1 MSVDRVNYGDTR
13 VYVNNILLTGISDCG
28 INTERSYEDLRS
40 YGRYDTTDRIV
51 KSDQIP
57 KVNLSWILGESSSD
71 PFFDHQSSGVI
82 SVEKFNIKKR
92 DIVGENIVSGAFLTS
107 YSVDASVG
115 DVVTAQA
122 EYEGLA
128 YSFSA
133 TGALNRSIQTS
144 DSYRSFI
151 PSKITVS
158 SNFGEGQVSPF
169 PIQSFQI
176 SVPIPRSPL
185 KKLGSVI
192 PDYRIPNLPTEASVS
207 FSVIKNDITGMNFA
221 PIILEK
227 GRFTFEMQSC
237 ADIGKKYIV
246 NNCSL
251 TSISES
257 INLDGNATVDFNYV
271 SSLNNST
278 FIYRSFYERLLSSE
292 GLELLSSEN
301 LYLSA

>member
-13 VYVNNILLTGISDCG
+13 VYVNNILLTGISDCS
-28 INTERSYEDLRS
+28 IETERSYDDLRS
-40 YGRYDTTDRIV
+40 YGRYDITDRIV

-57 KVNLSWILGESSSD
+57 KVNLSWILGEGSSD
-71 PFFDHQSSGVI
+71 PFFDHQNSGII

-107 YSVDASVG
+107 YSVEASVG
-115 DVVTAQA
+115 DLVTAQA
-122 EYEGLA
+122 QYEGLS

-133 TGALNRSIQTS
+133 TGALNRSIQTE
-144 DSYRSFI
+144 DYYRSFV

-158 SNFGEGQVSPF
+158 GDFGEGQVAPF

-176 SVPIPRSPL
+176 TIPIPRSTV
-185 KKLGSVI
+185 KKLGSLT

-221 PIILEK
+221 PIIVEK
-227 GRFTFEMQSC
+227 GEFTFEMKSC
-237 ADIGKKYIV
+237 ANIGKKYTV
-246 NNCSL
+246 SNCSL

-271 SSLNNST
+271 SSLNNQT
-278 FIYRSFYERLLSSE
+278 FIYFDTL
-292 GLELLSSEN
+292 
-301 LYLSA
+301 

>member
-1 MSVDRVNYGDTR
+1 MSVERVNYGDTR

-28 INTERSYEDLRS
+28 IDTERSYEDLRS
-40 YGRYDTTDRIV
+40 YGRYDITDRIV

-71 PFFDHQSSGVI
+71 PFFDYQSSGIV
-82 SVEKFNIKKR
+82 SVEKFDIKKR

-107 YSVDASVG
+107 YSVNASVG
-115 DVVTAQA
+115 NLVTAEAQ
-122 EYEGLA
+122 YEGLA

-133 TGALNRSIQTS
+133 TGALDRSIQTN

-158 SNFGEGQVSPF
+158 SNFGEGQVMPF

-185 KKLGSVI
+185 KKLGSLI
-192 PDYRIPNLPTEASVS
+192 PEYRIPNLPAEATVS
-207 FSVIKNDITGMNFA
+207 FSVVKNDITGMNFA

-227 GRFTFEMQSC
+227 GAFEFEMKSC
-237 ADIGKKYIV
+237 ADIGKKYTI

-257 INLDGNATVDFNYV
+257 VNLDGNATVDFNYV
-271 SSLNNST
+271 AGINNTGFYLISL
-278 FIYRSFYERLLSSE
+278 
-292 GLELLSSEN
+292 
-301 LYLSA
+301 